1 MHFGLLFDAVQE
13 ILLARQHKKQI
24 NNDQYQFSRFR
35 VQCDEIAILF
45 FSAFGPLEQ
54 CKFAQKYQIIAKVGS
69 QFCLIVNQE
78 TAKNFLEFCPS
89 GKILPN
95 LVTLFPT
102 QFVSNR

>member
-45 FSAFGPLEQ
+45 FQYLAINNNENFPNALKNFTNS
-54 CKFAQKYQIIAKVGS
+54 QIIIQKM
-69 QFCLIVNQE
+69 
-78 TAKNFLEFCPS
+78 AKNF
-89 GKILPN
+89 
-95 LVTLFPT
+95 
-102 QFVSNR
+102 